1 MTPIIHDNHNREKA
15 IGCRVIAW
23 ADEGAEISIL
33 DMFGVV
39 ATLDK
44 ASAVQAAKAILA
56 HFEEVE

>member
-1 MTPIIHDNHNREKA
+1 MTAIIHDNHNREKA

-23 ADEGAEISIL
+23 DDEGAEISIL

-44 ASAVQAAKAILA
+44 ESAVQAAKAILA
-56 HFEEVE
+56 WAGE